1 MNRKFQGLI
10 IIFCMS
16 GLLSAPFMVQYLTEP
31 TVGAA
36 AAPVDPLLMTLA
48 IGGAA
53 LIAILTAIMWKLKP
67 VPA

>member
-1 MNRKFQGLI
+1 MA
-10 IIFCMS
+10 
-16 GLLSAPFMVQYLTEP
+16 GLLSTPFLVQYFTEP